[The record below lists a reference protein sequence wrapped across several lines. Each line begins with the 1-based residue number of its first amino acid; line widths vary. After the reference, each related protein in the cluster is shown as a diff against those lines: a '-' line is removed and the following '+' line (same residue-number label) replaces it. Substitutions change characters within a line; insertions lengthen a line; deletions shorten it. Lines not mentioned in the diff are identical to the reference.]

1 MTDYVLE
8 IGAALSLA
16 GYPVHAVVDT
26 FKHPHLNEF
35 IQSTRK
41 RTGMRIIPVAEAP
54 RKVLRVLRQNEILG
68 LLVDRP
74 TPDEGVPVR
83 FFGAIRPG
91 AQGRVTLPHQETPEV
106 IAEVQVADP
115 VFDPASGTFG
125 LRLILR
131 NQDGVT
137 PAGLRCKVS
146 FDISDPG
153 R

>member
-1 MTDYVLE
+1 MATQILMP
-8 IGAALSLA
+8 ALSPTMEE
-16 GYPVHAVVDT
+16 GT
-26 FKHPHLNEF
+26 
-35 IQSTRK
+35 
-41 RTGMRIIPVAEAP
+41 VAEWV
-54 RKVLRVLRQNEILG
+54 KKEG
-68 LLVDRP
+68 
-74 TPDEGVPVR
+74 DEVEEG
-83 FFGAIRPG
+83 
-91 AQGRVTLPHQETPEV
+91 EV